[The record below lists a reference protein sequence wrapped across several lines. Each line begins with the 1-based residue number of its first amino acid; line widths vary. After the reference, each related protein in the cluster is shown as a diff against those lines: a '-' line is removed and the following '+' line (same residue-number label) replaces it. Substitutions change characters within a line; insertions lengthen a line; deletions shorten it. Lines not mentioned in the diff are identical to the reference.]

1 MAVPTSGSISMLGLM
16 NEARYGNYS
25 AGNAMTNTERSINL
39 DKLSGLRTSALYG
52 AGGITGAWDT
62 HPNLDA
68 NNPINM
74 SEFRAGALDDGSGGP

>member
-1 MAVPTSGSISMLGLM
+1 MAVPSSGSISMLGLK

-25 AGNAMTNTERSINL
+25 AGTDMDTTDRSINL

-52 AGGITGAWDT
+52 AGGITGPWDT

-68 NNPINM
+68 SDPINM
-74 SEFRAGALDDGSGGP
+74 SEFRSGQLDDGSSGP

>member
-52 AGGITGAWDT
+52 AGGITSAWDT

-74 SEFRAGALDDGSGGP
+74 SEFRGGALNDGSGDP